1 MIPVGLAQLTVI
13 CLGLMTVPVLVL
25 WLAAERR
32 RSRREASVRAR
43 FVSCRLCGNA
53 FEARQEQGVVCTC
66 PKCGVL
72 NGVEGQ

>member
-1 MIPVGLAQLTVI
+1 
-13 CLGLMTVPVLVL
+13 VL

-53 FEARQEQGVVCTC
+53 FEARREQGVVCTC